1 MELEEGDASDPGEMF
16 RPSFKEV
23 PVFRTPVR
31 KGWAEKISKG
41 KKGAGNEQES
51 SAKSE
56 AESSGRVR
64 VD

>member
-16 RPSFKEV
+16 WSSFKEE
-23 PVFRTPVR
+23 PVLRSPVR
-31 KGWAEKISKG
+31 KGEEKISKG
-41 KKGAGNEQES
+41 KKDAGKEQES